1 MEKPALPNY
10 QRIKQELLQEIG
22 LGNFRPDE
30 LFITQQEVCQRFQ
43 VSRIT
48 AERALN
54 ELVRDGILVRRR
66 GLGTFVAESPPA
78 LISGASAVML
88 TASVSEER
96 LNFSVRSAS
105 SLRRKTIGPCS
116 NLANP
121 GASAEIWY
129 APTGS

>member
-78 LISGASAVML
+78 LISGASADVPFFPDSQKVI
-88 TASVSEER
+88 ACIVSVT
-96 LNFSVRSAS
+96 RSDH
-105 SLRRKTIGPCS
+105 KT
-116 NLANP
+116 
-121 GASAEIWY
+121 
-129 APTGS
+129 